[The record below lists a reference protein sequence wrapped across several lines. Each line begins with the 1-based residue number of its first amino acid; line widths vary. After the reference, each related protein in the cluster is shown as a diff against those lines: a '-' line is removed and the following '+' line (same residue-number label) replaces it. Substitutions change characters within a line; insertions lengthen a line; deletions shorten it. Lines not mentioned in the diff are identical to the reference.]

1 MINTSVIVGLMLV
14 VICSLFATLNL
25 ALHDMPWG
33 RLTRAL
39 AARRREHW
47 LEAYR
52 DHQDD
57 FIRATAIVRMVSN
70 LGLILVITQLLEA
83 DRTATN
89 IVPYWYYAEVFGVC
103 AVVLLLCVVAV
114 PQPCAKYAAVPLLA
128 NMLPVL
134 QAVRFVTRP
143 INVVLYLFDGL
154 IRRLS
159 GVPKPNRQN
168 EAELIE
174 QEVLDAVEEAELHG
188 AVDQEEKAMI
198 KSVMELDESSVGE
211 IMTPRTEVVGIPKGS
226 TLGELK
232 ELIRK
237 EGHSRIPVYDE
248 NIDQVLGMV
257 YAKDLLHV
265 DADDPFDLM
274 QHIREVP
281 FVPEAKLLNDLLTE
295 FRTGR
300 THAAIVLDEYGGT
313 AGLVT
318 IEDILEELVGEITDE
333 YEKPEPEP
341 IRRISEQVVEVDSK
355 VHVDEINELLG
366 LEIPEG
372 DDYETIGGF
381 VFSAMGKIPRNGE
394 QLVYDSARIT
404 ILEAEDRK
412 INRLRIELIHQESE
426 P

>member
-1 MINTSVIVGLMLV
+1 VNNATVIVGLVLV
-14 VICSLFATLNL
+14 VISSLFATLNL

-39 AARRREHW
+39 GARRRERW
-47 LEAYR
+47 IEAYR

-57 FIRATAIVRMVSN
+57 FICATSIVRMVSN
-70 LGLILVITQLLEA
+70 LGLILVITQLFEA
-83 DRTATN
+83 DRAAN
-89 IVPYWYYAEVFGVC
+89 LALYYAEVFGLC
-103 AVVLLLCVVAV
+103 AVVLLICVVAI

-128 NMLPVL
+128 NLLPVL
-134 QAVRFVTRP
+134 QAVRFLTTP
-143 INVVLYLFDGL
+143 INAVLHLFDGL
-154 IRRLS
+154 IRRLA
-159 GVPKPNRQN
+159 GVPKPNRQD

-174 QEVLDAVEEAELHG
+174 QEVLDAVDEAALHG
-188 AVDQEEKAMI
+188 AVDRDEKAMI

-211 IMTPRTEVVGIPKGS
+211 IMTPRTEVVGIAKDA

-265 DADDPFDLM
+265 EADRPFDLM
-274 QHIREVP
+274 QHIRAVP
-281 FVPEAKLLNDLLTE
+281 FVPETKLLDDLLSE

-300 THAAIVLDEYGGT
+300 THVAIVLDEYGGT

-333 YEKPEPEP
+333 YEQPEPEP
-341 IRRISEQVVEVDSK
+341 VQRISEQVVEVDSK
-355 VHVDEINELLG
+355 VHVHEINELLG

-381 VFSAMGKIPRNGE
+381 VFSAMGKIPHSGE
-394 QLVYDSARIT
+394 HLVHDSARIT

-412 INRLRIELIHQESE
+412 INRLRIELLHQESE
-426 P
+426 L

>member
-25 ALHDMPWG
+25 TLHDMPWG

-83 DRTATN
+83 DRADG
-89 IVPYWYYAEVFGVC
+89 IALYYAEVFGVC

-128 NMLPVL
+128 NLLPVL

-143 INVVLYLFDGL
+143 INVVLHLFDGL
-154 IRRLS
+154 IRRLA

-211 IMTPRTEVVGIPKGS
+211 IMTPRTEVVGIPKGA
-226 TLGELK
+226 TLSELK

-265 DADDPFDLM
+265 DADVPFDLM

-381 VFSAMGKIPRNGE
+381 VFASMGKIPRNGE

-412 INRLRIELIHQESE
+412 INRLRIELIHQEPE

>member
-1 MINTSVIVGLMLV
+1 V
-14 VICSLFATLNL
+14 
-25 ALHDMPWG
+25 LH
-33 RLTRAL
+33 
-39 AARRREHW
+39 
-47 LEAYR
+47 
-52 DHQDD
+52 
-57 FIRATAIVRMVSN
+57 
-70 LGLILVITQLLEA
+70 
-83 DRTATN
+83 
-89 IVPYWYYAEVFGVC
+89 
-103 AVVLLLCVVAV
+103 
-114 PQPCAKYAAVPLLA
+114 
-128 NMLPVL
+128 
-134 QAVRFVTRP
+134 
-143 INVVLYLFDGL
+143 LFDGL
-154 IRRLS
+154 IRRLA
-159 GVPKPNRQN
+159 GVPKPNRQD

-211 IMTPRTEVVGIPKGS
+211 IMTPRIEVVGIPKGA

-265 DADDPFDLM
+265 DSNGPFDLM
-274 QHIREVP
+274 QHIRKVP

-333 YEKPEPEP
+333 YEQPEPEP
-341 IRRISEQVVEVDSK
+341 IRRINEQVVEVDSK

-381 VFSAMGKIPRNGE
+381 VFSAMGKIPHNGE
-394 QLVYDSARIT
+394 QLVYDTARIT
-404 ILEAEDRK
+404 VLEAEDRK
-412 INRLRIELIHQESE
+412 INRLRIELIRQESE